1 MKKMNTKRMVFLAIM
16 TAGALALSVIENALP
31 VPFVAPGARL
41 GLANIMILTTMVLFG
56 FWDGVLVAVLKSA
69 LLVLITGAVVSF
81 FYSFVG
87 SVLAVIAMYAAKKLL
102 GRFLSNIG
110 VSICGAV
117 THCFGQLL
125 VASYFIDNIRVFTYF
140 PVLIL
145 TGLFT
150 GYFVGLVVNQLVK
163 HIRKITDYP
172 FVEWKYD

>member
-1 MKKMNTKRMVFLAIM
+1 MKTRNTKRMVFLAIM

-41 GLANIMILTTMVLFG
+41 GLSNIMILTTMVLFG
-56 FWDGVLVAVLKSA
+56 FWDGVIVASLKSL

-87 SVLAVIAMYAAKKLL
+87 SVFAVLAMYVGKKIL
-102 GRFLSNIG
+102 GKFFSNIG
-110 VSICGAV
+110 VSILGACA
-117 THCFGQLL
+117 HCFGQLL
-125 VASYFIDNIRVFTYF
+125 VASYFVDNIRVFTYF
-140 PVLIL
+140 PVLVL

-150 GYFVGLVVNQLVK
+150 GYFVGLVVNYFIK
-163 HIRKITDYP
+163 HIIKITEYP